1 MRAKSCQW
9 KFLPDAAKVQEWKF
23 AARFEIT
30 NFRAR
35 IYKCHCWIGVL
46 DEGRPFTSVEAW
58 RVCESLSNESSNA
71 NGMLFEPYFE
81 HSFEIDKSCVRV
93 AKLAVSEEKVLTLR
107 TKYPLYLVLAVIIST
122 VGSYQTRVLL
132 QQFLKT
138 TFDFSSM
145 WQLWI

>member
-1 MRAKSCQW
+1 
-9 KFLPDAAKVQEWKF
+9 
-23 AARFEIT
+23 
-30 NFRAR
+30 
-35 IYKCHCWIGVL
+35 
-46 DEGRPFTSVEAW
+46 
-58 RVCESLSNESSNA
+58 
-71 NGMLFEPYFE
+71 MLFEPYFE

-107 TKYPLYLVLAVIIST
+107 TKYPLYLVFAVIIST

-145 WQLWI
+145 WQLWIYNLDIDALLATNWRFFSMLLRVWMHEEKHSTP